1 MAVIQMDLT
10 YNKMKDL
17 GLDNLINDEKLI
29 KAISS
34 NNKDDLR
41 DLIIETVE
49 YLQDKYSVKFKE
61 LYYSTYYPL
70 GNELFDMFSCS
81 CIEEIFNLF
90 GYTTETVECKDLDK
104 DIIEKLNIEPI
115 IVESCLVDE
124 TNHELWVGAIKI
136 YNENLEIYIYTEENM
151 HNKLISLFVDTKRA
165 IYKTKE

>member
-49 YLQDKYSVKFKE
+49 YLQDKYSVKFKD
-61 LYYSTYYPL
+61 LYYYTYYPL
-70 GNELFDMFSCS
+70 GHELFDMFSSS

-90 GYTTETVECKDLDK
+90 GYTTEFIRRRDLDK
-104 DIIEKLNIEPI
+104 DILEKLNFEYISPE
-115 IVESCLVDE
+115 EEDY
-124 TNHELWVGAIKI
+124 LWTGVIKI
-136 YNENLEIYIYTEENM
+136 SKENLEIYIYTEENM

-165 IYKTKE
+165 TYKTKK

>member
-29 KAISS
+29 KSITS

-41 DLIIETVE
+41 DLILDTVE
-49 YLQDKYSVKFKE
+49 YLQNKYSVKFKE

-70 GNELFDMFSCS
+70 GNELFDMFSSS

-90 GYTTETVECKDLDK
+90 GYTTEFIRRRDLDK
-104 DIIEKLNIEPI
+104 DILEKLNFEYISPE
-115 IVESCLVDE
+115 EEDY
-124 TNHELWVGAIKI
+124 LWTGVIKI
-136 YNENLEIYIYTEENM
+136 SKENLEIYIYTEENM

-165 IYKTKE
+165 TYKTKK